1 MPGRNYIAGQLLS
14 LLSLPQFSP
23 PRKFHQ
29 FDVSSMTK
37 GVNAS
42 GLNPLSALQRVV
54 TIAKLTTLLSAA
66 LTILCAVV
74 IVGAQVTVWIRTGIW
89 ESYRLGSV
97 VRSLKAG
104 DADVYVT
111 ASTPN
116 SAPKLTTTQVMVDW
130 LLEIPTTPL
139 LMVVVALHL
148 AFYLYL
154 VAIDAHSD
162 DRDH

>member
-29 FDVSSMTK
+29 FDVWSMTK

-74 IVGAQVTVWIRTGIW
+74 IVGGDGLDSNRHMGVVSPRIGSQEPERRRCRCVRYRKYTQLRAQIDNHPSDG
-89 ESYRLGSV
+89 G
-97 VRSLKAG
+97 
-104 DADVYVT
+104 
-111 ASTPN
+111 
-116 SAPKLTTTQVMVDW
+116 
-130 LLEIPTTPL
+130 
-139 LMVVVALHL
+139 
-148 AFYLYL
+148 L
-154 VAIDAHSD
+154 VA
-162 DRDH
+162 